1 MLNPL
6 GAAAR
11 RFVADSRGSGA
22 SEPEQAGLEAH
33 RFDFESDDFDGWYVG
48 WELARCAPI
57 LGPDDRRTL
66 AAIAAACL
74 ASIRTGSTRLPVVG
88 PPFAAALAA
97 VGAGLASDNAR
108 ALLERAARGDPAVA
122 AVVGRP
128 GERKPLILERDW
140 LYAERMYVLEDRF
153 CAHVERRLSTT
164 PGDGSQALLFGQA
177 RRAGGPEAAVDA
189 RAASRAIQA
198 VSSAAR
204 LTEEQKRAVVEALRS
219 RFTLIQGGPGTGKT
233 TAVVALI
240 RAVTWLGMPIESLAV
255 AAPTGKAA
263 QRISSAITHG
273 LGPPAGDISDATLR
287 AFVPTPLTLHRLL
300 GWSPRTGRFAH
311 HENDTL
317 PHGLVIVDEASMIDL
332 SLMDRL
338 IRALRPDARL
348 VLLGDADQ
356 LPSVEAGAVFR
367 DLCAA
372 LGGVRLTTNLR
383 VAPIESARRIITAA
397 EAVNA
402 GTLRTAAES
411 IDAGSLHPAPNR
423 LDGSIERRREVADIA
438 FAGVEHLDCSW
449 PAVGEDILERWWR
462 RIATDEFAR
471 LVGRTYRASDGFI
484 EAGDSPQLRALF
496 AHHARARIL
505 CATRLPRFMTS
516 AEEINRSLT
525 RRLHG
530 TSPRLPSAG
539 DPLPVGAPFV
549 VQRNDYARGLFNGDQ
564 GVVVLGESADERR
577 PMAALARGD
586 RFHVLALDSLT
597 DLAPAF
603 AMTVHKA
610 QGSEFDHVM
619 LVLPERDI
627 ALLTREL
634 VYTALT
640 RARRSVL
647 IVGDGALLD
656 RAVGR
661 TTVRHSGVAERLGR
675 ARARDTRAT

>member
-6 GAAAR
+6 GVAAR
-11 RFVADSRGSGA
+11 RFLAEKRATGSA
-22 SEPEQAGLEAH
+22 EPEEPHLEID
-33 RFDFESDDFDGWYVG
+33 RLDFEEVDRLDLDSADFDSAYLG
-48 WELARCAPI
+48 WEIARCAPS
-57 LGPDDRRTL
+57 LRADGRRTL

-97 VGAGLASDNAR
+97 VGAGHVGDAAL
-108 ALLERAARGDPAVA
+108 ALLDQAANGEHAVA

-128 GERKPLILERDW
+128 GERKPLVLERGW
-140 LYAERMYVLEDRF
+140 LYAERMYVLENRF
-153 CAHVERRLSTT
+153 CAQVARRLA
-164 PGDGSQALLFGQA
+164 PLPRDGKDAFFFGQA
-177 RRAGGPEAAVDA
+177 RGAGREAAIDA
-189 RAASRAIQA
+189 RAVSRAVQA
-198 VSSAAR
+198 VASAAQ
-204 LTEEQKRAVVEALRS
+204 LTEEQKRAVREALRS
-219 RFTLIQGGPGTGKT
+219 RLTLIQGGPGTGKT

-240 RAVTWLGMPIESLAV
+240 RAATWLGMPIDALAV

-263 QRISSAITHG
+263 QRISSAIALG
-273 LGPPAGDISDATLR
+273 LAPPPEDISDAALR
-287 AFVPTPLTLHRLL
+287 TFVPTPLTLHRLL

-317 PHGLVIVDEASMIDL
+317 PHRLVIVDEASMIDL
-332 SLMDRL
+332 AMMDRL
-338 IRALRPDARL
+338 MRALRPDARL

-383 VAPIESARRIITAA
+383 VASIASARKIITAA

-402 GTLRTAAES
+402 G
-411 IDAGSLHPAPNR
+411 SLHSALVG
-423 LDGSIERRREVADIA
+423 LDRSVEKRREVSDVA

-449 PAVGEDILERWWR
+449 AAVGEDILERWWI

-471 LVGRTYRASDGFI
+471 LAGRTYRTSEGRI
-484 EAGDSPQLRALF
+484 EAADTPDLRALF
-496 AHHARARIL
+496 AHHAHARIL
-505 CATRLPRFMTS
+505 SATRQPRFATS
-516 AEEINRSLT
+516 ADEINRSLT
-525 RRLHG
+525 GRLRDASRRLRYA
-530 TSPRLPSAG
+530 S
-539 DPLPVGAPFV
+539 DWLPVGAPFV

-564 GVVVLGESADERR
+564 GVVVLGESADGLR
-577 PMAALARGD
+577 PVATLARGD
-586 RFHVLALDSLT
+586 RFDALALDSLT

-603 AMTVHKA
+603 ASTVHKA
-610 QGSEFDHVM
+610 QGSEFEHVV

-627 ALLTREL
+627 GLLTREL
-634 VYTALT
+634 VYTAMT

-647 IVGDGALLD
+647 IVGDGVLLD

-661 TTVRHSGVAERLGR
+661 TVIRHSGIAERLDRSR
-675 ARARDTRAT
+675 AQ